1 MSIGVYL
8 EHLSLTERGNVI
20 VEDHATA
27 VVDGGED
34 EVSEGRAVELAAWAE
49 TVVEEEGEAEDTS
62 MSRRPET
69 DSSEKRSFITDG
81 ICSYHRP
88 ALPLEQRNV
97 PVIGLFLVLVIF
109 SFRKYILWIFLP
121 VVL

>member
-20 VEDHATA
+20 VKDHATA

-34 EVSEGRAVELAAWAE
+34 EVSERRAVELAAWAE

-62 MSRRPET
+62 M
-69 DSSEKRSFITDG
+69 
-81 ICSYHRP
+81 
-88 ALPLEQRNV
+88 
-97 PVIGLFLVLVIF
+97 
-109 SFRKYILWIFLP
+109 
-121 VVL
+121 